1 MMRALVTGVT
11 GQDGSYLA
19 ESLLGAG
26 LEVHG
31 IVRDEQE
38 PVIPGVLR
46 HRVDLAEP
54 GGLAAAVTDLRPD
67 VIYNLAAVSS
77 VFRSWEEPTITA
89 RVNGL
94 AVAELLAAVRSLGDG
109 IRFVQASSAE
119 IFGAPEAAPQDETT
133 PVRPTSP
140 YGAAKAYAHGLV
152 GVYRGAGVHAS
163 SVILYNHESPR
174 RPEAFVTRKITAAAA
189 RISRGLQD
197 RLTLGNLAARRDWGW
212 APDYVRAL
220 QLAAGADEPG
230 DYVIATGV
238 AHSVEEFVSVAFARA
253 GIADWRAH
261 VDVDDALLRTGDA
274 AEQRGDASRAHRVLG
289 WRPTLD
295 FEQIV
300 HAMVDADLAR
310 LDGAA
315 PAD

>member
-19 ESLLGAG
+19 EALLGAG

-31 IVRDEQE
+31 IVRDEHE
-38 PVIPGVLR
+38 PVTPGVVG
-46 HRVDLAEP
+46 HRVDFAEP
-54 GGLAAAVTDLRPD
+54 GGLAGAVEEVRPD

-94 AVAELLAAVRSLGDG
+94 AVAELLAAARSLGGG

-119 IFGAPEAAPQDETT
+119 IFGSPEVAPQDEVT

-152 GVYRGAGVHAS
+152 GVYRGAGMHAS

-174 RPEAFVTRKITAAAA
+174 RPETFVTRKITAAAA
-189 RISRGLQD
+189 RISHGLQG

-212 APDYVRAL
+212 APDYVEAL
-220 QLAAGADEPG
+220 RLVAHADEPG
-230 DYVIATGV
+230 DFVIATGV
-238 AHSVEEFVSVAFARA
+238 AHSVEDFVAIAFARA
-253 GIADWRAH
+253 GIDDWRAH

-274 AEQRGDASRAHRVLG
+274 AEQRGDASKAHRVLG

-310 LDGAA
+310 LGEDAS
-315 PAD
+315 P